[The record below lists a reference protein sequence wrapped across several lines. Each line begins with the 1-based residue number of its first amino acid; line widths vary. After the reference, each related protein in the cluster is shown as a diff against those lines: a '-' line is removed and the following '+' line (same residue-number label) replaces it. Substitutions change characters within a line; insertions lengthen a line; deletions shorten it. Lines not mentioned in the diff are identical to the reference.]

1 MFLELIES
9 ETEQLNEEVD
19 DVLVDFI
26 LESCEDEDDVKA
38 IKEEYDLDDETAAA
52 ILESIVKR
60 VSADG
65 SVRKTLNRKI
75 RSRRATAT
83 TGMSKSQL
91 RLRARKS
98 VRTKKK
104 NPKTQRV
111 ALRKR
116 KKALRR
122 RKQYG
127 LK

>member
-1 MFLELIES
+1 MFLELLES
-9 ETEQLNEEVD
+9 ENSKLEEDVD
-19 DVLVDFI
+19 AIVDF
-26 LESCEDEDDVKA
+26 LLDSCETEEDVQA
-38 IKEEYDLDDETAAA
+38 IKEEYDLDDETTAA

-65 SVRKTLNRKI
+65 TIRKTLNRKI

-98 VRTKKK
+98 VKTKKK

-116 KKALRR
+116 RKALRR

>member
-1 MFLELIES
+1 MFLELLES
-9 ETEQLNEEVD
+9 ENSKLEEDVD
-19 DVLVDFI
+19 AIVDF
-26 LESCEDEDDVKA
+26 LLDSCETEEDVQA

-65 SVRKTLNRKI
+65 TIRKTLNRKI

-98 VRTKKK
+98 VKTKKK

-116 KKALRR
+116 RKALRR

>member
-1 MFLELIES
+1 S